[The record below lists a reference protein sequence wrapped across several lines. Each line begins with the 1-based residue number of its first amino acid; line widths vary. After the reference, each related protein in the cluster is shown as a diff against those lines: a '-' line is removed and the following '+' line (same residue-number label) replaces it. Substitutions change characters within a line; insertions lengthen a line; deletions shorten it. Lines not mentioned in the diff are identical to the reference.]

1 LRSPSPAAEDA
12 PVGTEFGY
20 ARADDGAYI
29 AYRID
34 GDGPIDIVQQP
45 DWPGNID
52 LEWDEAWDGPWLTE
66 LSSMGRLIVH
76 DHRGVG
82 LSSRNVA
89 LPTLETRVTDLVAVL
104 SKVRAERSVLVG
116 YLSSGAVNAL
126 LAATR
131 PELVRSI
138 IWIQPMARFATSNDY
153 PWGRSW
159 ERLDEEL
166 ARLPAWGTVDYARWF
181 LDDQAKDGI
190 EIGAD
195 RHKTAE
201 ALARIS
207 RGASTPDVARDL
219 ARIWYETD
227 VRGVLP
233 SVQTPTLLLTPDDR
247 ASVEE
252 TEYVAGLLPDA
263 TVVACPVAAWTVEQ
277 QRPMLDAI
285 RRWLGVERPRASLDT
300 ILSTVLFTDI
310 VDSTAKQASLGDA
323 GWKDLALAHHDVV
336 RKALERWRG
345 VENDTAGDGFYAT
358 FDGPA
363 RAIRC
368 ALEVTER
375 VRDLGIEVR
384 AGVHTGE
391 CEVIEAKCA
400 GLTVS
405 IGARVAAHAGPSQVL
420 VSQTVKDLV
429 AGSGLV
435 FDDAGEH
442 ELKGVPDRWRL
453 YRVVT

>member
-1 LRSPSPAAEDA
+1 MR
-12 PVGTEFGY
+12 GMTEFGY

-34 GDGPIDIVQQP
+34 GDGPIDIVAQP

-52 LEWDEAWDGPWLTE
+52 LEWDDDWDGPWLRE
-66 LSSMGRLIVH
+66 LSSMGRLIAH

-89 LPTLETRVTDLVAVL
+89 VPNLETRVSDLLAVL
-104 SKVRAERSVLVG
+104 SNVVARPVVLIG

-131 PELVRSI
+131 PDLVRSM
-138 IWIQPMARFATSNDY
+138 IWIDPIARFARSSDY
-153 PWGRSW
+153 PWGSSW
-159 ERLDEEL
+159 ESLDEEL
-166 ARLPAWGTVDYARWF
+166 SHLADWGTVAYGRWF
-181 LDDQAKDGI
+181 LDDQARDGNP
-190 EIGAD
+190 IGTD
-195 RHKTAE
+195 RERTAE
-201 ALARIS
+201 VLARIT
-207 RGASTPDVARDL
+207 RGASTPDVAREL

-233 SVQTPTLLLTPDDR
+233 SVQVPTLLLRSEHPRT
-247 ASVEE
+247 VEQ
-252 TEYVAGLLPDA
+252 TAYVASLLPDA
-263 TVVACPVAAWTVEQ
+263 TVVTCPGEGWSTEAQDPYV
-277 QRPMLDAI
+277 DAV
-285 RRWLGVERPRASLDT
+285 RTWLGVEQPRPSLDT

-310 VDSTAKQASLGDA
+310 VDSTEKQALLGDA

-391 CEVIEAKCA
+391 CEVIEDKCA

-429 AGSGLV
+429 AGSGLA

-442 ELKGVPDRWRL
+442 ELKGVPDRWHL
-453 YRVVT
+453 YRVVA

>member
-1 LRSPSPAAEDA
+1 MP
-12 PVGTEFGY
+12 GMTEFGY

-52 LEWDEAWDGPWLTE
+52 LDWDDAWNGGWLRE
-66 LSSMGRLIVH
+66 LSTLGRLITH

-89 LPTLETRVTDLVAVL
+89 LPTLERRVADLVAVL
-104 SKVRAERSVLVG
+104 TKLGVERSVLLG

-131 PELVRSI
+131 PELVRSL
-138 IWIQPMARFATSNDY
+138 IWIQPMARFARSNDY
-153 PWGRSW
+153 PWGNSW
-159 ERLDEEL
+159 ERLDDEL
-166 ARLPAWGTVDYARWF
+166 AHLPAWGTVDYARWF
-181 LDDQAKDGI
+181 LDDQGKDGI
-190 EIGAD
+190 AIGTD
-195 RHKTAE
+195 RDKTSE

-233 SVQTPTLLLTPDDR
+233 SVQVPTLLLTDDNR
-247 ASVEE
+247 SNVEQ
-252 TEYVAGLLPDA
+252 TGYIAGLLPAA
-263 TVVACPVAAWTVEQ
+263 TVATLRPLSNWSVEELA
-277 QRPMLDAI
+277 PMLDAI
-285 RRWLGVERPRASLDT
+285 RDWLGVERPRASLDT

-310 VDSTAKQASLGDA
+310 VDSTAKQVSLGDA
-323 GWKDLALAHHDVV
+323 GWKDLALAHHDAV
-336 RKALERWRG
+336 RTALERWRG

-391 CEVIEAKCA
+391 CEVIEDKCA

-405 IGARVAAHAGPSQVL
+405 IGARVAAHAGPSEVL

-429 AGSGLV
+429 AGSGLA

-442 ELKGVPDRWRL
+442 ELKGVPERWRL
-453 YRVVT
+453 YRVVA